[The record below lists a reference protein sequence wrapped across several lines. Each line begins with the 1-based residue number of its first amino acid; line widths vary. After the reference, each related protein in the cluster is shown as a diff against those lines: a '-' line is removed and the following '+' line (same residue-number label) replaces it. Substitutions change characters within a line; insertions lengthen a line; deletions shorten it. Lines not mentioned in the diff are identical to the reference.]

1 MRRLILE
8 GWLVMTKLSRA
19 VIACISATMML
30 PSVASI
36 AAADTFTYQLN
47 GSYAESNGGP
57 SLVPYGGTL
66 GPTGYT
72 FGVQLGLSLSGT
84 GAFDS
89 YSIDIH
95 FFFDALGS
103 SFNGYQKILDFQNRT
118 SDSGLYSLDRSL
130 QLFAASGTGD
140 PHAGT
145 AGPVFTNGTMADLLL
160 TRNASG
166 LFSAF
171 VNGNFAFSVMDTD
184 GATTFS
190 GPGNIMYFFMDDL
203 QTLMNFPPEAGSGF
217 VDFIQVTTP
226 AAAVP
231 GPIAGAGLP
240 GLILAGG
247 GLLGWWR
254 RRASKR

>member
-1 MRRLILE
+1 
-8 GWLVMTKLSRA
+8 
-19 VIACISATMML
+19 
-30 PSVASI
+30 
-36 AAADTFTYQLN
+36 
-47 GSYAESNGGP
+47 
-57 SLVPYGGTL
+57 TL
-66 GPTGYT
+66 DPTGYT
-72 FGVQLGLSLSGT
+72 FGVQQGLSLSGT

-130 QLFAASGTGD
+130 QLFAASGTGGR
-140 PHAGT
+140 HAGS
-145 AGPVFTNGTMADLLL
+145 AGPVFTNGAMAGLLL

-217 VDFIQVTTP
+217 VDFIQ
-226 AAAVP
+226 
-231 GPIAGAGLP
+231 
-240 GLILAGG
+240 
-247 GLLGWWR
+247 
-254 RRASKR
+254 